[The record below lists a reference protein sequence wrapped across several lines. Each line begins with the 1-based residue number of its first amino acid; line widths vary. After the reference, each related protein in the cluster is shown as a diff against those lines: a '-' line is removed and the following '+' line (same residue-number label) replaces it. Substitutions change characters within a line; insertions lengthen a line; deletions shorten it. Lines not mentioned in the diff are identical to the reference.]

1 MEEEE
6 VDVNTEDVGEEEVDN
21 TLKSNLCFHE

>member
-6 VDVNTEDVGEEEVDN
+6 ADVNTEDVGEEEVDN
-21 TLKSNLCFHE
+21 TLKCNFVFS